1 MNLTLNYGQDQL
13 FMVNADW
20 LDGWNFT
27 SFELS
32 RPLQEQEQLDISTMG
47 QNGGQDWDYQCGAY
61 MMSFFAGTDAGCQ
74 NIASGEI
81 AGCVRLWH
89 Y

>member
-1 MNLTLNYGQDQL
+1 MSDNLLYGQDRL
-13 FMVNADW
+13 FMVNSDW

-27 SFELS
+27 SFKIS
-32 RPLQEQEQLDISTMG
+32 RSLEEQEQLDISTMG
-47 QNGGQDWDYQCGAY
+47 QNSGQDWVWQCGEY
-61 MMSFFAGTDAGCQ
+61 MMSYKVGTDAGCNTISNGQ
-74 NIASGEI
+74 K